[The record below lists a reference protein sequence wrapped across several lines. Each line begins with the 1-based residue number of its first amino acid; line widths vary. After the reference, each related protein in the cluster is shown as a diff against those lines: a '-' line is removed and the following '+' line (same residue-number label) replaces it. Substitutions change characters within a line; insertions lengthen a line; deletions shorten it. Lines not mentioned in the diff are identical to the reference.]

1 MLKFGNHA
9 KNLMDL
15 LSDKAK
21 EHLLGSKLTTKTHEM
36 SIGFDA
42 PQNPATVLN
51 LNAWVVG
58 KKFTQVEKYMRTTYT
73 EFATKE
79 DMTDESNMVQYYE
92 LKIKMQDQASAK
104 EAAE

>member
-1 MLKFGNHA
+1 MLKFGAHA

-58 KKFTQVEKYMRTTYT
+58 KKFT
-73 EFATKE
+73 
-79 DMTDESNMVQYYE
+79 
-92 LKIKMQDQASAK
+92 
-104 EAAE
+104 